1 MKLLRN
7 LTLLV
12 ALLGAGCV
20 SSFRKGDES
29 ISYFRIPGIFYS
41 VTEKNFRDDNSN
53 EVISAS
59 EGSASLFGMSAKEY
73 GEGMVLERKFDFSY
87 LGSLSIEDYDG
98 GVFPSERV
106 AESFDVP
113 RNAGAG
119 SGFEKIEDLAYDFA
133 LDINENDSGRYDVGS
148 LESFGEESERQE
160 ARKREERK
168 RIRRENSNRVIE
180 NLGNNLG
187 SFLRGLGRISP
198 W

>member
-12 ALLGAGCV
+12 TLLGAGCV

-59 EGSASLFGMSAKEY
+59 EGSAGLFGMSAREY
-73 GEGMVLERKFDFSY
+73 GERMTLERKFDFSY
-87 LGSLSIEDYDG
+87 FGALSIQNYDG
-98 GVFPSERV
+98 GIFPSESV
-106 AESFDVP
+106 VESFDIP

-119 SGFEKIEDLAYDFA
+119 EGFEKIEDLAYDFA
-133 LDINENDSGRYDVGS
+133 LDISENNPGRYDVGS
-148 LESFGEESERQE
+148 LENFGEESERQE
-160 ARKREERK
+160 ARKREEKK
-168 RIRRENSNRVIE
+168 RVRIENNNRVIE

-187 SFLRGLGRISP
+187 IFLRGLGRIKL